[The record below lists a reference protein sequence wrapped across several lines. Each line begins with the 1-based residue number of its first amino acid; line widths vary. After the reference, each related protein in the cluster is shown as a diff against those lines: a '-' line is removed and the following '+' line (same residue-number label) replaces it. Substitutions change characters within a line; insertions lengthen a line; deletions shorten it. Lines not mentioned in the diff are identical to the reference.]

1 MSAVLVKGQNGPLS
15 VHDLV
20 ISVQVAAPA
29 DLSALLVTPAGTV
42 RSDADFVFF
51 NQPSGPG
58 VTLRPG
64 APGQPAVL
72 AVSLDA
78 IPADIEQLRAVITLD
93 DATGSFGQLSAPVAV
108 VSDTAGNA
116 LYEYR
121 IEGLSTESIVIALEL
136 YRRQGS
142 WKIRAVGQGYAG
154 GFAALVTDHGVQVNE
169 EAPQAAPPPP
179 TPPPAPE
186 QFAPAPEQFAP
197 APTGYPAPAPT
208 GYPAP
213 APTDSFAPTGY
224 PPPAPTDSFAPTGGY
239 PPPPNQFAPGA
250 GYPPP
255 APGQGYPQPAEQY
268 PPTGGYPPP
277 TQYAPAGGYP
287 PPPDA
292 GYQAPGPSYPPPP
305 SYQQPVGGYPP
316 PPGAGY
322 APPAQ
327 EDRDLPHGHAVSLVK
342 GQRINLR
349 KEGGSALSHVKM
361 GLGWDPVKRGGIFGN
376 KSVDVDLDAS
386 VVLFADHS
394 PVDVV
399 YYGSLNSKDGAI
411 RHQGD
416 NLTGE
421 GEGDDE
427 EIMVDLSRIPS
438 QVTTLLFIVTSY
450 KGHTFEQIA
459 NAYCRLVDSATNAE
473 LARYTLAGGMSFT
486 AMAMAKVYRLAPG
499 GDWKLQAIGEGFQ
512 AKHPGE
518 AVPQLA
524 RFL

>member
-15 VHDLV
+15 VHELV
-20 ISVQVAAPA
+20 ISVEVAAPA

-42 RSDADFVFF
+42 RTDADFVFF

-64 APGQPAVL
+64 APGTPAVL

-93 DATGSFGQLSAPVAV
+93 DANNSFGQLSAPVAR
-108 VSDTAGNA
+108 VSDAAGNS

-142 WKIRAVGQGYAG
+142 WKARAVGQGYAG
-154 GFAALVTDHGVQVNE
+154 GFAALVTDHGVRVDD
-169 EAPQAAPPPP
+169 APQ
-179 TPPPAPE
+179 PAPVS
-186 QFAPAPEQFAP
+186 APAPEQLAP
-197 APTGYPAPAPT
+197 ATG
-208 GYPAP
+208 
-213 APTDSFAPTGY
+213 GY
-224 PPPAPTDSFAPTGGY
+224 PPPPGQFEPTGGY
-239 PPPPNQFAPGA
+239 PPPPAPTG
-250 GYPPP
+250 GFPPPPPPPPP
-255 APGQGYPQPAEQY
+255 AP
-268 PPTGGYPPP
+268 
-277 TQYAPAGGYP
+277 
-287 PPPDA
+287 
-292 GYQAPGPSYPPPP
+292 QA
-305 SYQQPVGGYPP
+305 
-316 PPGAGY
+316 
-322 APPAQ
+322 
-327 EDRDLPHGHAVSLVK
+327 DRDLPTGHVVSLVK

-349 KEGGSALSHVKM
+349 KEGGAALSYVKM

-376 KSVDVDLDAS
+376 KAVDVDLDAS
-386 VVLFADHS
+386 VVMFAGHG

-399 YYGSLNSKDGAI
+399 YYGSLTSKDGSI

-427 EIMVDLSRIPS
+427 EISVDLSRISPS
-438 QVTTLLFIVTSY
+438 VTTLLFIVTSY
-450 KGHTFEQIA
+450 KGHTFEQLA

-473 LARYTLAGGMSFT
+473 MARFTLTGGMPFT
-486 AMAMAKVYRLAPG
+486 GMAMGKMFRAAPG
-499 GDWKLQAIGEGFQ
+499 ADWKFQALGEGFQ